1 MESLFALNQYV
12 LTCCLLYITSVG
24 VEYPS
29 QSEVSDWT
37 EVSAN
42 SRSDKKKKVQQ
53 KRKFSGKE
61 QNCLRKKHKAKANV
75 WSTKTE
81 VQDSEDESAAEDG
94 GSSLDEDYGSGDEVV
109 ESVYKSKIL
118 SFLQDASPSELTM
131 IPQCS
136 EKKVQ
141 KIIALRPFNSW
152 EALVSLHS
160 CFNVPSM
167 PRVKVS

>member
-1 MESLFALNQYV
+1 M
-12 LTCCLLYITSVG
+12 
-24 VEYPS
+24 EYPS

-37 EVSAN
+37 KVSAD
-42 SRSDKKKKVQQ
+42 SRSDKKKVQQ

-109 ESVYKSKIL
+109 ESVYKNKIL
-118 SFLQDASPSELTM
+118 GFLQDASPTELTM

-160 CFNVPSM
+160 CFNISSM